1 MINLKNFCA
10 FILSHG
16 RPDDV
21 ITYKTL
27 KKQGYTGKIF
37 IIVDNEDNTIKKYI
51 ENFGKESVIIFDKKK
66 ISRTFDSLDNFD
78 NRKTIVY
85 ARNACF
91 DIAKDLSIKYFIQ
104 LDDDYTGFLHRT
116 ESGSKE
122 TKNLDL
128 IFYLFLNFLKK
139 TNIQTVA
146 FSQGGDHIGGFD
158 KNYLIKRKAMNSFF
172 CSTNRRFKFL
182 GRINEDVNTYVKLGS
197 LGKVFLTIYSFQL
210 NQKTTQKNKGGMTD
224 VYIKGGTYLKSFYSV
239 LLNPSSVKIKMM
251 MTKHLRL
258 HHQVNWDNT
267 AVKII
272 DQKYKKYAT

>member
-1 MINLKNFCA
+1 MKYLENFCA

-37 IIVDNEDNTIKKYI
+37 IIVDNEDSTIKKYI

-66 ISRTFDSLDNFD
+66 ISKTFDSLDNFD

-91 DIAKDLSIKYFIQ
+91 DIAKDLNIKYFIQ
-104 LDDDYTGFLHRT
+104 LDDDYTSFLHRA
-116 ESGSKE
+116 ESGSKQ
-122 TKNLDL
+122 TKNLNL

-146 FSQGGDHIGGFD
+146 FSQGGDHIGGFN
-158 KNYLIKRKAMNSFF
+158 KNYLVKRKAM
-172 CSTNRRFKFL
+172 NRRFKFL

-224 VYIKGGTYLKSFYSV
+224 VYLKGGTYLKSFYSI